1 MKRIRTTLVA
11 AALLA
16 LSACGSAP
24 ETPTPAPLPKL
35 ATITVEAGGADVG
48 RAWDGVVEAVRQ
60 ADLSAQTSGRVT
72 VVAADVNDR
81 VIKDQVLVR
90 LTAVE
95 QQAGANTAR
104 AQLRAA
110 EAGAVEAEANFA
122 RYQALGSKQF
132 VSRLQLD
139 QARAARD
146 SAVAGRDAARAQLAQ
161 AGQQT
166 EYTVVRAPFAGIVS
180 ARRVEPGESV
190 APGQMLMSVYAP
202 GALRIEV
209 QVPESDAAAIRVANK
224 ALLLL
229 ADGRRVAAAAVT
241 VFPAADPATHSV
253 AVRVLLPDME
263 NPPPPGIT
271 AKVLF
276 PIAGGGAPLQIPSS
290 AIAQRGEVSAAYV
303 IAGNRISMRQ
313 LRLGQRQGDQV
324 EVLSG
329 LKSGEIVA
337 ADPVSALQALTAQRN
352 ASGAANE

>member
-1 MKRIRTTLVA
+1 MKRMRSLLLPSL
-11 AALLA
+11 LLA

-24 ETPTPAPLPKL
+24 ESPALAPLPKL
-35 ATITVEAGGADVG
+35 AMITVAAGGSEAG
-48 RAWDGVVEAVRQ
+48 RAWDGVVEAVQQ
-60 ADLSAQTSGRVT
+60 ADLSAQTSGRIT
-72 VVAADVNDR
+72 LVAVDVNDR
-81 VIKDQVLVR
+81 VTQGQVLMR

-95 QQAGANTAR
+95 QQAGADSAR

-110 EAGAVEAEANFA
+110 EASAVEAQASYA
-122 RYQALGSKQF
+122 RYQALASKQF

-146 SAVAGRDAARAQLAQ
+146 AAVAGRDAARAQLAQ

-190 APGQMLMSVYAP
+190 SPGQTLLSVYAP

-209 QVPESDAAAIRVANK
+209 QVPESDAAAIRAAGK
-224 ALLLL
+224 ARVLLV
-229 ADGRRVAAAAVT
+229 DGRSVDAAAVT

-253 AVRVLLPDME
+253 GVRVILPDLQDA
-263 NPPPPGIT
+263 PPPGIT

-276 PIAGGGAPLQIPSS
+276 PIAGGGAPLRIPSS
-290 AIAQRGEVSAAYV
+290 AVVQRGEVSAAYV

-313 LRLGQRQGDQV
+313 LRLGQRVGDQV

-329 LKSGEIVA
+329 LKGGETIA
-337 ADPVSALQALTAQRN
+337 ADPLSGLQALTAQRS
-352 ASGAANE
+352 SGAGNE